1 MVVTSYHA
9 LVKPVHVVAKD
20 NGLKLV
26 DGEIPP
32 AMQVLMSQITKLE
45 DFRLMGRIGKWP
57 SILSLEQHY
66 N

>member
-1 MVVTSYHA
+1 MSKNLSTIE
-9 LVKPVHVVAKD
+9 LVQSVAKD

-45 DFRLMGRIGKWP
+45 DFRLMGRIGKCP
-57 SILSLEQHY
+57 SILSLEQPL
-66 N
+66 